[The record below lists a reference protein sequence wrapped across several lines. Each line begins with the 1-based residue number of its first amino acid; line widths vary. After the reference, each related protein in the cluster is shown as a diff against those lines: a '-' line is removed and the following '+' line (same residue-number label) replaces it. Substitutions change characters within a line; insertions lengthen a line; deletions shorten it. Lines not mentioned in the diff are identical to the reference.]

1 MKLGLVLEGGA
12 SRTIFSCGVMDVLLE
27 NDIIAD
33 YVIGTSAGIAYGT
46 SYASKQIGR
55 NRSVAVNFMSD
66 KRYMGMKYL
75 VDRGNRS
82 YYNLDFVFGDIPKK
96 EIPFDYEAFS
106 QFEGDVIATVTNI
119 HTGEV
124 EYLPVPCDD
133 KDFTVLRASCALP
146 IMFKPIEIDGIK
158 YLDGGLGDPIPYKK
172 ALSEGCDKII
182 VILTQEEGYVKGR
195 DKSEGLVRAAYHKY
209 PKLVKTFLK
218 RPQVYN
224 DSLKAVAELEKEGK
238 AIVIRPEKI
247 QGIKRTESHPD
258 VLQSLYDQGL
268 YVGRKKLEDILKFIG
283 RK

>member
-12 SRTIFSCGVMDVLLE
+12 SRTVYSCGVMDVLLE

-55 NRSVAVNFMSD
+55 NRKVAVNFMSD

-82 YYNLDFVFGDIPKK
+82 YYNLDFVFGDIPQK
-96 EIPFDYEAFS
+96 EIPFDYEAFA

-119 HTGEV
+119 DTGEV
-124 EYLPVPCDD
+124 EYLPVSCED

-146 IMFKPIEIDGIK
+146 IMFKPIKINGNR
-158 YLDGGLGDPIPYKK
+158 YLDGGLGDPIPYKR
-172 ALSEGCDKII
+172 AISEGCDKII

-209 PKLVKTFLK
+209 PKLIKTFLN

-247 QGIKRTESHPD
+247 QGIKRTESNPD

-268 YVGRKKLEDILKFIG
+268 CVGRKKLEDILRFIG

>member
-12 SRTIFSCGVMDVLLE
+12 SRTVFSCGVMDVLLE

-146 IMFKPIEIDGIK
+146 IMFKPIEINGNK

-172 ALSEGCDKII
+172 ALDESCDKII

-209 PKLVKTFLK
+209 PKLIQTFLQ
-218 RPQVYN
+218 RPKIYN
-224 DSLKAVAELEKEGK
+224 DSVKAVEELEKEGK

-258 VLQSLYDQGL
+258 ILQSLYDQGL
-268 YVGRKKLEDILKFIG
+268 MVGRKKLEYILEFIG

>member
-12 SRTIFSCGVMDVLLE
+12 SRTVFSCGVMDVLLE

-146 IMFKPIEIDGIK
+146 IMFKPIEINGNK

-172 ALSEGCDKII
+172 ALDEGCDKII

-209 PKLVKTFLK
+209 PELIRTFLK

-268 YVGRKKLEDILKFIG
+268 MVGRKKLDHILEFIG